1 MARITLKSGATRS
14 VTLEGVGCPESICS
28 RIAISSR
35 TPGESAVRRIDFETI
50 TAVRD
55 VTGLSAVFVMKDGTT
70 QPASIVWDNRV
81 FYVIDQTGRRGAIDL
96 RAVNSIEFA
105 GINETVPDGSRDE

>member
-1 MARITLKSGATRS
+1 MAHRIT
-14 VTLEGVGCPESICS
+14 
-28 RIAISSR
+28 
-35 TPGESAVRRIDFETI
+35 FETI
-50 TAVRD
+50 AAVKD
-55 VTGLSAVFVMKDGTT
+55 VTGLTAVFVMKDGTT

-105 GINETVPDGSRDE
+105 GIDETVPDGSRD